1 LEHIH
6 SNEIILTVGKS
17 SEVEMFLK
25 EAAKDRTF
33 EVFITECSPLN
44 HVNYNL
50 SNNLNMFY
58 LTKNVIRAD
67 N

>member
-1 LEHIH
+1 LLFLSNEDISKQALEHIH
-6 SNEIILTVGKS
+6 SNEIILTVGQS

-44 HVNYNL
+44 HVN
-50 SNNLNMFY
+50 
-58 LTKNVIRAD
+58 
-67 N
+67 